1 MGFILEDI
9 IHVNKNITK
18 PVLDTSWLGG
28 TLKYA
33 DSYDNLVV
41 DPNFVK
47 PGNIGIVNDGSVTSL
62 YSAKVKDNKV
72 TWKPLSISGSNI
84 DIDPVQGDSG
94 VYYDSSIVNSWTQ
107 QEMESHPAE
116 ILVVD
121 EDNVKPDFDPYG
133 MFSSMMAE
141 IHALRQEVNIL
152 RNSLNDLHGGNIAD
166 TNSNYA
172 TYMHKLEKE
181 GNTEAT
187 INYSTPRPNIE
198 INWKDSSATGDP
210 SSDNYDPTVGENIY
224 NGISEKYFENHL
236 RHYNNDPLF
245 DENLWNDS
253 SNIHFGA
260 ESPDDPE
267 SVIENEDSSYK
278 WFDIS
283 SGELTYNNEILN
295 HMEYPYYML
304 SKDGTDP
311 STNEALEAGA
321 KDNGLIANQTDG
333 SIYLLRHFG
342 FKYADTSADML
353 ENMKYL
359 IPYEPVIC
367 LENNGLYFF
376 NPKAA
381 DGPSMVLIAGGDGS
395 GSSIVDPSGY
405 IDPST
410 DDSSVK
416 KTTYNV
422 DRNGIFN
429 IVTNDSSLSIKNGII
444 NINGTVDSDG
454 ILNISQSDN
463 SIDIDNNENL
473 NINSESIQVSNGILN
488 INAGNIDNE
497 KVLNIGTDSEV
508 DTADNTINILASN
521 INNDMLNFNGKIDED
536 GYLIIK

>member
-107 QEMESHPAE
+107 EEMESHPAE

-172 TYMHKLEKE
+172 TYMHNLEKE

-210 SSDNYDPTVGENIY
+210 SAHNYDPTVGENIY

-321 KDNGLIANQTDG
+321 KNNGLIANQTDG

-381 DGPSMVLIAGGDGS
+381 DGPSMVLIAGGDGD
-395 GSSIVDPSGY
+395 GGGGSIVDPSGY

-429 IVTNDSSLSIKNGII
+429 IVTNDSSLIKNGII

-454 ILNISQSDN
+454 I
-463 SIDIDNNENL
+463 
-473 NINSESIQVSNGILN
+473 
-488 INAGNIDNE
+488 
-497 KVLNIGTDSEV
+497 LNIGTDSEV

-521 INNDMLNFNGKIDED
+521 INNGMLNFNGEIDED